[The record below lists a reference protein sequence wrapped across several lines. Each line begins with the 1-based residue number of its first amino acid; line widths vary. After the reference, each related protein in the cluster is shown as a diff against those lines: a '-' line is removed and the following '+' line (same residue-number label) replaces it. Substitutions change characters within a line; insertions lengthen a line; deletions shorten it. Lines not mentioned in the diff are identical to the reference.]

1 MDDRTTVQ
9 CWEDLANAVIL
20 QALEDYADACRA
32 LRRRPDL
39 KKQDEKKRSL
49 EEFFRSRWFYTLS
62 ATEIQ
67 PLLRQIRKG
76 EYKS

>member
-1 MDDRTTVQ
+1 M
-9 CWEDLANAVIL
+9 
-20 QALEDYADACRA
+20 
-32 LRRRPDL
+32 

-62 ATEIQ
+62 AMEIQ